1 MLILVKKISI
11 SGVFDAQ
18 KLDALQM
25 YAEQKNIDF
34 KAELAKFLEKKYQR
48 IVPKQVQEYIAIAGS
63 AGLPPD
69 SKKHKSEKRI
79 PDSEENVPLSD
90 SDAVESTSQSFKE
103 KQDISAN
110 FSSKTDVNQGFTNNS
125 SPYSW

>member
-1 MLILVKKISI
+1 MVKKISI

-48 IVPKQVQEYIAIAGS
+48 IVPKQVQEYI
-63 AGLPPD
+63 
-69 SKKHKSEKRI
+69 
-79 PDSEENVPLSD
+79 LSL
-90 SDAVESTSQSFKE
+90 
-103 KQDISAN
+103 IHI
-110 FSSKTDVNQGFTNNS
+110 
-125 SPYSW
+125 